1 MSKIPELVAQIIP
14 ALPDQTIWQ
23 CRAPIAGIVAE
34 LSAMEYEFRD
44 KPELQQIQQF
54 RNTIETRLNSVVKP
68 R

>member
-1 MSKIPELVAQIIP
+1 MNKIPEFVAQIIP
-14 ALPDQTIWQ
+14 AMGSGLIWQ

>member
-34 LSAMEYEFRD
+34 LSAMEYQFRD
-44 KPELQQIQQF
+44 KP
-54 RNTIETRLNSVVKP
+54 V
-68 R
+68 